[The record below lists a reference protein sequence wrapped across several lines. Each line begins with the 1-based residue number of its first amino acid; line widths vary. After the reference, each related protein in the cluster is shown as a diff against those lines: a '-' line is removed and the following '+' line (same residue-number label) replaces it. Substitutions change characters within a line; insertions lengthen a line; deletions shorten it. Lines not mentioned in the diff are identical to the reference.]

1 MHLTIHGFH
10 AAKYV
15 ADNLNG
21 VELGQFVHICDQRKT
36 REGTWHVVLQ
46 FVTGLLGK

>member
-21 VELGQFVHICDQRKT
+21 VELGQFVHNAI
-36 REGTWHVVLQ
+36 RERLEKVHGM
-46 FVTGLLGK
+46 

>member
-10 AAKYV
+10 AAKHV

-21 VELGQFVHICDQRKT
+21 VQLGQFVRNAI
-36 REGTWHVVLQ
+36 RERLEKVHGM
-46 FVTGLLGK
+46 